1 MDFKFRMPELLAV
14 LSYFIYSQN
23 AILSYT
29 LITLAIL
36 SSLARFLID
45 FSKKIADGTLTKQ
58 DLINARKN
66 EVLKK
71 YQIKREGDQGVEAA
85 SQSDL
90 PLPLHRWRTTA

>member
-45 FSKKIADGTLTKQ
+45 FSNQNSELS
-58 DLINARKN
+58 L
-66 EVLKK
+66 LKK
-71 YQIKREGDQGVEAA
+71 RVIMSNEERKFVINKMADLNGEEEYYGDGF
-85 SQSDL
+85 L
-90 PLPLHRWRTTA
+90 